1 MRRGSSKRTTRSRK
15 RPKRRQRGIRVSRP
29 PFRRITSGTA
39 ICAVLCSA
47 VAVPFGAWAQ
57 NNDRGGMWTQ
67 LRLTER
73 FLTRDTTSPDP
84 SVDGITNQLVTDLD
98 FDFSSETRTEKV
110 TLDFGAEY
118 RFTDGPTTDG
128 FEGEFMSPELRL
140 RYDQKAASAS
150 IMVTATASQVNLADV
165 SPLSV
170 TTSTDE
176 ALASDF
182 AALEDGGTRTQLGF
196 NSRLTLRDDA
206 PFGLILGFLVND
218 VSYQDLPASSTLD
231 DSTTARADVTGRFD
245 ITEVFQVRA
254 GVFYAH
260 TDTDGA
266 PQTDRYGI
274 NTSATLTQPNGAYTL
289 NADWSDGDG
298 GAITNLSVGRSF
310 ELPQTKT
317 SFALGVAQSTNDTFY
332 ATGTASLEHDFGR
345 DSALGPFTLSADRSV
360 TLTGRTDEEVVTSLA
375 MGGSYALSP
384 VANLRLNAE
393 LGQAEEVASGDTVT
407 LSEVSLT
414 LGYQL
419 GTHWR
424 AAADVR
430 GKRRDP
436 SDSGVTES
444 TTLSVSLSRVFDS
457 QF

>member
-1 MRRGSSKRTTRSRK
+1 
-15 RPKRRQRGIRVSRP
+15 
-29 PFRRITSGTA
+29 
-39 ICAVLCSA
+39 
-47 VAVPFGAWAQ
+47 
-57 NNDRGGMWTQ
+57 MWTQ

-84 SVDGITNQLVTDLD
+84 TVDGITNQLVTDFDL
-98 FDFSSETRTEKV
+98 DFSSETRTEKI

-128 FEGEFMSPELRL
+128 FEGDFMAPELRL
-140 RYDQKAASAS
+140 RYDQTAASAS
-150 IMVTATASQVNLADV
+150 FMVTATASQVDLADV

-182 AALEDGGTRTQLGF
+182 ADLEDGGTRTQLGF

-218 VSYQDLPASSTLD
+218 ISYQDLPAGSTLD
-231 DSTTARADVTGRFD
+231 DSTTARADVIGRFD
-245 ITEVFQVRA
+245 ISEVLQVRA
-254 GVFYAH
+254 GVYYAY
-260 TDTDGA
+260 TETDGA

-274 NTSATLTQPNGAYTL
+274 NTSATLARPNG
-289 NADWSDGDG
+289 NISVSADRSDGDG
-298 GAITNLSVGRSF
+298 GAITNLSFGRSF

-317 SFALGVAQSTNDTFY
+317 NFALGVSQATDDTFY
-332 ATGTASLEHDFGR
+332 ATGSASLEHDFGR
-345 DSALGPFTLSADRSV
+345 DSPLGPFTVSADRSV
-360 TLTGRTDEEVVTSLA
+360 TLTGRTDEEVVTSLS

-384 VANLRLNAE
+384 LATLRMGAN

-407 LSEVSLT
+407 LSEVSLS

-424 AAADVR
+424 AAADLR

-444 TTLSVSLSRVFDS
+444 TTLSVSLSRIFDS
-457 QF
+457 RF